1 MLKIALPVLLLICCL
16 VVPNSHNAEARGLG
30 LQSEPTDGV
39 IPAPPPNTCVL
50 GETQHT
56 VEVGA
61 QGPCDTTFTEI
72 GVSSTPGVKLY
83 VRFGQ
88 PVTMEGGKVVAD
100 YRVESSDPFKLIVL
114 EPPHP
119 GGIYYVALTNCGPD
133 EARYSLRFGAFVVD
147 YFGPVIKSASVK
159 GKKLFVSGCQF
170 GADSVIVLDG
180 QDLETQ
186 QVEREEMPT
195 LLNRKAA
202 KKAARKDSVLLEVR
216 DSSGN
221 LSPPFTYVHPDK

>member
-1 MLKIALPVLLLICCL
+1 MLKIALPVLLLLCCL
-16 VVPNSHNAEARGLG
+16 VVPNAHNASARSSA

-39 IPAPPPNTCVL
+39 IPAPPPGTCIL
-50 GETQHT
+50 GERQHPI
-56 VEVGA
+56 EVGA

-72 GVSSTPGVKLY
+72 GVSSTPGVNLY
-83 VRFGQ
+83 VRLDK
-88 PVTMEGGKVVAD
+88 PVIMEEGKVIAD
-100 YRVESSDPFKLIVL
+100 YKVESSEPFKLIVL

-119 GGIYYVALTNCGPD
+119 GGTYYVALTNCGPG

-170 GADSVIVLDG
+170 GSDSVIVLDG

-186 QVEREEMPT
+186 QVEREDMPT

-202 KKAARKDSVLLEVR
+202 KKTARKESVQLEVR
-216 DSSGN
+216 DASGN
-221 LSPPFTYVHPDK
+221 LSPPFTFINPNK